1 MIRKEQIRNMWLQL
15 NESGENIDFNKKI
28 EEIQDKIKY
37 TDTWDDY
44 ETVYVKNDEIEY
56 NDDKSQQEES
66 YEEENNDDEDEEE
79 TNSEQNVTNDN
90 IDWINEENKET
101 DDENDDSKTDKELNQ
116 EEKII
121 NYIKNDFTKIQLESF
136 KRIINI
142 KEKLQTRKN
151 KLTHNQNQQLNW
163 LKNSFEERISLWKNY
178 KKISVI
184 SWVGVR
190 DYYRKLWYHLEW
202 TYMVKDL

>member
-28 EEIQDKIKY
+28 EEIQDKIKD

-44 ETVYVKNDEIEY
+44 ETVYVKNDEIED

-101 DDENDDSKTDKELNQ
+101 DDENDDSKKVMAACGRWRCTPA
-116 EEKII
+116 
-121 NYIKNDFTKIQLESF
+121 
-136 KRIINI
+136 
-142 KEKLQTRKN
+142 
-151 KLTHNQNQQLNW
+151 
-163 LKNSFEERISLWKNY
+163 
-178 KKISVI
+178 
-184 SWVGVR
+184 
-190 DYYRKLWYHLEW
+190 
-202 TYMVKDL
+202 M